1 MQASL
6 QEARGRLEDERE
18 AARERNKELQRY
30 DAERRGREKEKAGH
44 VLAAKEVEHRVT
56 KFQKHT
62 REAAAKVHTHTHTHT
77 HCQAIICGD
86 P

>member
-6 QEARGRLEDERE
+6 QEARARLEDVRG

-56 KFQKHT
+56 KFQKHS
-62 REAAAKVHTHTHTHT
+62 REAAAKVHTHTYT
-77 HCQAIICGD
+77 AG